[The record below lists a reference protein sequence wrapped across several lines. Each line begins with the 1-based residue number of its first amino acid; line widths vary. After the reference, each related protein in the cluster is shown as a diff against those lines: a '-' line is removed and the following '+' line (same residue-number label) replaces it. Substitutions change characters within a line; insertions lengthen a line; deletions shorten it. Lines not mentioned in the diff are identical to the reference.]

1 MALTCF
7 HCRKKVRCLSVVIV
21 LFFGTIMVVGCAGE
35 KMTKKDPFFEKWEKM
50 ADISKGNTPAPRSR
64 ETVRELVKMEQERLK
79 AEKARLGGRGLPDTP
94 ISLKI
99 RQADVKVVLRSLARI
114 ANQNVLIRDDIKGE
128 VSIDFKNTPWDQAFT
143 SILKNQGLAYEWE
156 GNIIRVM
163 TIADKEQDLKRKT
176 QEKDERLVEPLIT
189 VFIPIDYAGTKDLRE
204 NLNDLLTKDK
214 DNKPRGSIRV
224 DEHSHALIINAIRN
238 DLEKMIPIIEQID
251 KPTHQILIKA
261 NIVETTKN
269 TARNLGIQW
278 GGWYN
283 SGNFYLTPGGTVPT
297 PGQPPVPV
305 FGAPGLSGYPFAVNF
320 PASGAAMTAAGG
332 AGSLGL
338 MFGTIGGNILELQL
352 NALQQDGKLN
362 ILSTPSITTMDNQM
376 AYTENGE
383 RVPYVTQQISG
394 GVVTNTVTFEDVVL
408 RLEITPHVIDGE
420 NLKMKVVVKK
430 NEIDTSLNV
439 LGNPGILKKETSTNL
454 IVKNGETIVI
464 SGLTK
469 QTRQEGE
476 SGLPGLKDVTVLGW
490 LFKSQSKSDV
500 MEEVLIFITPTILPI
515 RTAAAVSEKPMI
527 KGAEESPAQLSPA
540 EPAQ

>member
-1 MALTCF
+1 LI
-7 HCRKKVRCLSVVIV
+7 IV
-21 LFFGTIMVVGCAGE
+21 LLFGIFIVAGCTGD
-35 KMTKKDPFFEKWEKM
+35 KMTTKDPFFEKWEKM
-50 ADISKGNTPAPRSR
+50 ADISKGHSPAPRSR
-64 ETVRELVKMEQERLK
+64 ETVRELVKIEQERLK
-79 AEKARLGGRGLPDTP
+79 AEKAGLGGSGLPDTP

-114 ANQNVLIRDDIKGE
+114 VNQNVLIRDDIKGE
-128 VSIDFKNTPWDQAFT
+128 VSIDFKDTPWNQAFN

-214 DNKPRGSIRV
+214 DGKPRGSIRV
-224 DEHSHALIINAIRN
+224 DEYSHGLIINAIRN

-283 SGNFYLTPGGTVPT
+283 TGNFYVTPGGTVPT
-297 PGQPPVPV
+297 PGQPAVPV
-305 FGAPGLSGYPFAVNF
+305 FGAPGLSGYGFGVNF
-320 PASGAAMTAAGG
+320 PASSAAMTAAGG

-362 ILSTPSITTMDNQM
+362 ILSTPSITTLDNQM
-376 AYTENGE
+376 AYTENGQ
-383 RVPYVTQQISG
+383 RVPYVTQQVSG

-408 RLEITPHVIDGE
+408 RLEITPHVVDGQT
-420 NLKMKVVVKK
+420 LKMKVVVKK
-430 NEIDTSLNV
+430 NELNPAVNV
-439 LGNPGILKKETSTNL
+439 LGNPGFFKKETSTNL

-469 QTRQEGE
+469 QTTQDGE
-476 SGLPGLKDVTVLGW
+476 SGLPGLKDVSVLGW
-490 LFKSQSKSDV
+490 LFKSQSKSDT
-500 MEEVLIFITPTILPI
+500 MEEVLIFITPTILPLQ
-515 RTAAAVSEKPMI
+515 TTSTVSEKPAT
-527 KGAEESPAQLSPA
+527 GAEESPAQLSPA
-540 EPAQ
+540 IPAQ